1 MKKVILDE
9 IKYNPCLLH
18 FTHKNNYSE
27 IKKEG
32 LIPLIG
38 ENSKGIEKSP
48 KIFFSKGIDGAL
60 EVSEVWLRLLLNKIF
75 GQSDILGLY
84 QNLSKLEKKEVM
96 NNWYNELFSGNFI
109 KDFEKKQILFDYY
122 YKDLEERIYLLFDII
137 DKKEY
142 DSQAIDEN
150 KETIINGDSEFKYKI
165 TNILYGNF
173 SNIDNPIVEKWNM
186 HTIPNISIGKEKI
199 KQIVTKEGEEDVLS
213 IIIDMYENYNGKLNG
228 VPLLDGFIEYTKQRK
243 PKEGYQKRM
252 KYK

>member
-1 MKKVILDE
+1 MRKVILDE
-9 IKYNPCLLH
+9 KKDNHYLLH

-27 IKKEG
+27 IEEKG

-84 QNLSKLEKKEVM
+84 QNLSILEKKEVI

-122 YKDLEERIYLLFDII
+122 YKYLEERIYLLLDIT

-142 DSQAIDEN
+142 DSEAIDEN
-150 KETIINGDSEFKYKI
+150 KETIIKEKSVFKHKMA
-165 TNILYGNF
+165 NILYGDF
-173 SNIDNPIVEKWNM
+173 SNIDNPIVEEWNM
-186 HTIPNISIGKEKI
+186 HTIPNISIETEKI
-199 KQIVTKEGEEDVLS
+199 RQIVTKEGKEDVLS

-228 VPLLDGFIEYTKQRK
+228 VPLLDGFVEYTKQRK

>member
-1 MKKVILDE
+1 
-9 IKYNPCLLH
+9 
-18 FTHKNNYSE
+18 
-27 IKKEG
+27 
-32 LIPLIG
+32 
-38 ENSKGIEKSP
+38 
-48 KIFFSKGIDGAL
+48 
-60 EVSEVWLRLLLNKIF
+60 
-75 GQSDILGLY
+75 
-84 QNLSKLEKKEVM
+84 M

-122 YKDLEERIYLLFDII
+122 YKYLEERIYLLLDIT

-186 HTIPNISIGKEKI
+186 HTITNISIGKEKI

-213 IIIDMYENYNGKLNG
+213 IIIDMYEIYNGKLNG